1 MKALRPHLIVLM
13 LYLGVALVITWP
25 LVTVIGTHFAG
36 YPFGDAHEMTRHIW
50 WFTQA
55 LRTGAPLIDQPL
67 LGYPDG
73 MPGVILWSDPLQFF
87 PAWLFALVLPL
98 PAAYNLQSLLNLAMN
113 GWAAWLLMRRILAT
127 SEHPHSPFQSL
138 HELGAWVAGLVFMTA
153 PTIQG
158 HLAGGHGGLLVQWPL
173 PLLALVL
180 WTVLNTQH
188 SPLRTIFPVAL
199 FTFLVPLGHT
209 LQLIY
214 AVMPLAAAAGITLLI
229 QRRWRNLLL
238 LTIGVGLGGV
248 VLGLFLIPVWGA
260 GTGTQAYTDAG
271 GSVAY
276 SIDLLAPLT
285 PSFNHPLWGNL
296 DYTHRVLG
304 VNLVEGSTYIG
315 LIAGVL
321 ALIGLWRLR
330 SARWWLLPLLICWV
344 AALGPLLKL
353 FDQPVSI
360 STGGYTSFIPLPWS
374 LVADLPGIELARTPG
389 RFNFVL
395 ALIVA
400 VLAGYGVRAI
410 LAFRSASDLSTQAT
424 QARLAL
430 VSLLTVLMIGDYQS
444 YWPLPTYD
452 ASIPQAVA
460 DLREREDIRA
470 VFDIPVDN
478 LLAAKDALW
487 LQTAHEQPLIAG
499 QVTRQT
505 PVSPAKLALLEATL
519 SAALLSPVG
528 ADVVILHRHY
538 DPADTLYQRARET
551 LGTPFYEDAQLALFN
566 VPTSGAES
574 PAHLFAMPIANDQ
587 RTWHLYAP
595 EAGWFQVPGGDLIAP
610 RSINAIW
617 ADESFS
623 IQQEPIDGGYRL
635 AAPLL
640 PVPAAGFYTL
650 TLTLEPTCPITTAPL
665 SCPTWPESN
674 PGLIT
679 DDSFFIPQPAA
690 EPVAFANGVTLVNAL
705 VSSTE
710 NMIGLWWD
718 FEAAL
723 PAESIRFIK
732 ILDTNGTQIAGW
744 DSALPNTIGRL
755 ADQVEIPAG
764 TLTAGQTYRVCVGW
778 YTLPDVRRFPV
789 LTPVDGAADGLACI
803 AEIIGPGG

>member
-1 MKALRPHLIVLM
+1 MKALRSHLIVLL

-98 PAAYNLQSLLNLAMN
+98 PAAYNLQALLNLALN
-113 GWAAWLLMRRILAT
+113 GWAAWLLMRRMLAT
-127 SEHPHSPFQSL
+127 NEETPAPFQSPQG
-138 HELGAWVAGLVFMTA
+138 LGAWVAGLVFMTA

-180 WTVLNTQH
+180 WNA
-188 SPLRTIFPVAL
+188 LRTPRPSLSIVFRIAL

-214 AVMPLAAAAGITLLI
+214 AVMPLAGAAGITLLL
-229 QRRWRNLLL
+229 QRRWRALILVM
-238 LTIGVGLGGV
+238 IGVGLGGV

-296 DYTHRVLG
+296 DYTHHVLG

-321 ALIGLWRLR
+321 AVIGLWRVR
-330 SARWWLLPLLICWV
+330 PARWWLLPLLICWV
-344 AALGPLLKL
+344 TALGPLLKV
-353 FDQPVSI
+353 FDQPLSI
-360 STGGYTSFIPLPWS
+360 STGGYASFIPLPWA

-389 RFNFVL
+389 RFNFVI

-400 VLAGYGVRAI
+400 VLAGSGVQ
-410 LAFRSASDLSTQAT
+410 AFWAFQKDFATSTQY
-424 QARLAL
+424 AL
-430 VSLLTVLMIGDYQS
+430 GRWAIVSLLTVLIIFDYQS

-452 ASIPQAVA
+452 ASLPQVVA
-460 DLREREDIRA
+460 DLRDREDIRA

-505 PVSPAKLALLEATL
+505 PVSAAKLALLEATL
-519 SAALLSPVG
+519 SPALLTTVG

-538 DPADTLYQRARET
+538 DPSAALYQRASQA
-551 LGTPFYEDAQLALFN
+551 LGTPFYEDAHLALFN
-566 VPTSGAES
+566 VPTSGTES
-574 PAHLFAMPIANDQ
+574 PARLFAMPVTNDQ

-595 EAGWFQVPGGDLIAP
+595 EAGWFQIPQTELVAP
-610 RSINAIW
+610 RSIQATW
-617 ADESFS
+617 ADEPFS
-623 IQQEPIDGGYRL
+623 IQQEPLDGGYRL
-635 AAPLL
+635 SAPLL

-650 TLTLEPTCPITTAPL
+650 TFTLQPTCPITTAPL
-665 SCPTWPESN
+665 SCPTWPEGN
-674 PGLIT
+674 PGLIA
-679 DDSFFIPQPAA
+679 DGFFIPQPTA

-710 NMIGLWWD
+710 NAIGLWWD

-732 ILDTNGTQIAGW
+732 ILNPDGTQVAGW
-744 DSALPNTIGRL
+744 DFALPAAIGRV
-755 ADQVEIPAG
+755 ADRVEIPAG
-764 TLTAGQTYRVCVGW
+764 TLIADQTYRVCIGW

-789 LTPVDGAADGLACI
+789 LTPIDGAVDGLACI
-803 AEIIGPGG
+803 AEIQAPGG